1 MMFCLGETAV
11 LGQERAENK
20 LEDVIDQ
27 LLLETAYVSGDRQF
41 KEAILQSCRRQYKS
55 GDHQFQVATPV
66 QSGDHQFK

>member
-27 LLLETAYVSGDRQF
+27 LLLETGYVSGDRQF
-41 KEAILQSCRRQYKS
+41 KEAVLQSCRRHYKS

-66 QSGDHQFK
+66 LSGDR